1 MSSSTAAELKGANG
15 SESAPSGADRV
26 AAAVAELM
34 NVSAEG
40 GRSWLSS
47 RDPGRAPLS
56 HTSMK
61 AWLVRSLFLLLA
73 ATIVL
78 ATALAG
84 LGLLSALET
93 ATVLAPV
100 ATLSAAVFG
109 FYFGDRENH

>member
-1 MSSSTAAELKGANG
+1 
-15 SESAPSGADRV
+15 
-26 AAAVAELM
+26 
-34 NVSAEG
+34 
-40 GRSWLSS
+40 
-47 RDPGRAPLS
+47 
-56 HTSMK
+56 MK